1 MRPAL
6 PAQAMKW
13 GCIGLAC
20 TANARDCVIPHLVT
34 TIRLCWLDFGPP
46 RGYAYSCIS
55 RSDIRDMRGLLY
67 IRTAVKSLRRNSRLL
82 LGRAVVRMMGPRD
95 YATRLDTGVVS
106 SVLVCRING
115 RLGNAVF
122 LTPLIDRIH
131 ALFPGAAIDLAMS
144 FPHAEALLKKK
155 PGVRRIIAFPHK
167 GVDMVWR
174 YFRAI
179 RQMRATHYDVVIDPT
194 PESTS
199 GRIVLSLSRAR
210 NRIGYSNGSQWAPL
224 THAIPE
230 FPERMHQG
238 AVPVYLLCNVLGVPF
253 DQKDI
258 RLALQL
264 QPAEIEAGRAAIV
277 KALQRKN
284 LPLAPARLT
293 FGFFA
298 HGTGSKPLERAW
310 WVAFWKAFLELE
322 PNAVP
327 VEFLPK
333 PSATPTD
340 ERFATLHVK
349 SVRDLTAAI
358 ATTRLFVSADTGPMH
373 LASATPVPTV
383 GLFQTSD
390 PTLYGPLKQNDL
402 VVDVR
407 DCPPWLA
414 AQKCH
419 ALWRLA
425 TSETH
430 ATA

>member
-1 MRPAL
+1 
-6 PAQAMKW
+6 
-13 GCIGLAC
+13 
-20 TANARDCVIPHLVT
+20 
-34 TIRLCWLDFGPP
+34 
-46 RGYAYSCIS
+46 
-55 RSDIRDMRGLLY
+55 MRGLLY
-67 IRTAVKSLRRNSRLL
+67 IRTLVKSLRRNGRLV
-82 LGRAVVRMMGPRD
+82 LGRSVARMLGPRN
-95 YATRLDTGVVS
+95 YATRLDAGVVA

-131 ALFPGAAIDLAMS
+131 AQFPGAVIDLAMS
-144 FPHAEALLKKK
+144 FPQAQALLQKK
-155 PGVRRIIAFPHK
+155 PGVRRVIAFPHK

-174 YFRAI
+174 YLCAI
-179 RQMRATHYDVVIDPT
+179 RRMRATHYDVVIDPT
-194 PESTS
+194 PESTG

-210 NRIGYSNGSQWAPL
+210 SRVGYSNGSQWAPL

-253 DQKDI
+253 DQQDI
-258 RLALQL
+258 RLALHL
-264 QPAEIEAGRAAIV
+264 QQAELEAGRAAIV

-284 LPLAPARLT
+284 LPIAPVRLT

-298 HGTGSKPLERAW
+298 HGTGSKPLEKAW

-322 PNAVP
+322 PRAVP
-327 VEFLPK
+327 VEFLPG
-333 PSATPTD
+333 PSTKLTD
-340 ERFATLHVK
+340 ERFAALHVK

-358 ATTRLFVSADTGPMH
+358 ATTRMFVSADTGPMH

-383 GLFQTSD
+383 ALFQASD
-390 PTLYGPLKQNDL
+390 PTLYRPLKQNDL
-402 VVDVR
+402 VVDVK

-419 ALWRLA
+419 AHWRLA

-430 ATA
+430 AIA